1 MLYLADIK
9 DWLKGFNIAEHYYT
23 GKLDN
28 KQDKSIGVYQLKTSR
43 EPRKCI
49 GGMASYEIKPVSL
62 LVHWNNDSLETEM
75 ASYKLFEA
83 IKQSNNVTIGNT
95 RIPYIRL
102 LSSEPIDVATD
113 DKGVYERVIELEI
126 YFEKGEQNE

>member
-1 MLYLADIK
+1 MLYLANIK

-43 EPRKCI
+43 EPRQCI

-75 ASYKLFEA
+75 AAYKLFEA
-83 IKQSNNVTIGNT
+83 IKQSKKATIGNK

-102 LSSEPIDVATD
+102 LSSEPLDVGTD
-113 DKGVYERVIELEI
+113 DNGVYERVIELEI